1 MQNTDKRDATGRGY
15 RWVMTTVSTYGDTKT
30 TASGYTIDDL
40 HKKTIEE
47 ATGSFEKIFV
57 SVRDI
62 LEDFD
67 PTSTVQATRYDVC
80 HQIAR
85 RLSQTYEE
93 KQQ

>member
-1 MQNTDKRDATGRGY
+1 
-15 RWVMTTVSTYGDTKT
+15 MTTTSAYGGTET

-40 HKKTIEE
+40 HKKTTQE

-57 SVRDI
+57 RVRDI

-67 PTSTVQATRYDVC
+67 PSNTIQSTRYDIC

-85 RLSQTYEE
+85 CLCRTHEE

>member
-1 MQNTDKRDATGRGY
+1 MRNTDKRDTTGRGY
-15 RWVMTTVSTYGDTKT
+15 RWVMTTTSAYGGAET
-30 TASGYTIDDL
+30 TASGYTIDNL
-40 HKKTIEE
+40 HEKTIQE

-57 SVRDI
+57 SVRDV

-67 PTSTVQATRYDVC
+67 PTSTIQSTRYDIC

-85 RLSQTYEE
+85 CLCRKKEE